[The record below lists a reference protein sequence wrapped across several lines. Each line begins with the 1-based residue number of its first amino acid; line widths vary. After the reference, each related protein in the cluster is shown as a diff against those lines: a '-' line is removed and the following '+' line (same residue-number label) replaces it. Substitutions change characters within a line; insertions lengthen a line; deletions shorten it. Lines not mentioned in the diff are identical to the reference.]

1 VDNILRVSQIGLSAR
16 EVTVLRSMFGVL
28 PQLKNGH
35 VFVDLDE
42 GIKPSVVLLNAD
54 SHQAIADWKAFAAK
68 NKGVVP
74 VLTSATKSSESVKH
88 LKLIFMSRPITVKRL
103 LTMLEQVVAASLSAR
118 AARVT
123 SVKTEGKKDDFR
135 ILVVDD
141 SLSVR
146 KYMELKLPEIIS
158 GPLAIDFAS
167 NGRDAME
174 YIWSKDVHL
183 VFLDVIMPGMD
194 GYNVCKAIK
203 AEKLSDV
210 IMLTGKKSP
219 IDRVRGSLSGC
230 DAYLTKPPQ
239 DRKLREVVQQSLRRL
254 GREGINSLHQIN
266 AGPGRLR
273 SMVGRPAG
281 NL

>member
-1 VDNILRVSQIGLSAR
+1 MDNILRVSQIGLSAR

-35 VFVDLDE
+35 IFIDLAE
-42 GIKPSVVLLNAD
+42 GIKPNVVLLNAD
-54 SHQAIADWKAFAAK
+54 SHEAIAQWKAFAAK

-88 LKLIFMSRPITVKRL
+88 LKLIFMPRPITVKRL

-118 AARVT
+118 SARAG
-123 SVKTEGKKDDFR
+123 SVKSKDKKDDLR

-146 KYMELKLPEIIS
+146 KYMEQKLPEVIS
-158 GPLAIDFAS
+158 GPLAIEFAS

-174 YIWSKDVHL
+174 YIWAKDVHL

-239 DRKLREVVQQSLRRL
+239 DKKLREVVQQSLKRL
-254 GREGINSLHQIN
+254 GREGINTLKESN
-266 AGPGRLR
+266 AAPRRARTLI
-273 SMVGRPAG
+273 GRPLS
-281 NL
+281 N

>member
-1 VDNILRVSQIGLSAR
+1 MDNILRVSQIGLSAR

-28 PQLKNGH
+28 PQLKGGH
-35 VFVDLDE
+35 VFIDLDE
-42 GIKPSVVLLNAD
+42 GIKPNVVLLNAD
-54 SHQAIADWKAFAAK
+54 SHEAIAQWKAFAAM

-74 VLTSATKSSESVKH
+74 VLTSATKSSDSVKH
-88 LKLIFMSRPITVKRL
+88 LKLIFMPRPITVKRL

-118 AARVT
+118 TARAA
-123 SVKTEGKKDDFR
+123 SVKGGGKKDDLS

-158 GPLAIDFAS
+158 GPLAIEFAS

-174 YIWSKDVHL
+174 YIWSKGIHI
-183 VFLDVIMPGMD
+183 VFLDVVMPGMD

-239 DRKLREVVQQSLRRL
+239 DRKLREVVQQSLKRL
-254 GREGINSLHQIN
+254 GREGVNSVCE
-266 AGPGRLR
+266 A
-273 SMVGRPAG
+273 RPARSG
-281 NL
+281 VRALAGQ

>member
-1 VDNILRVSQIGLSAR
+1 MDNILRVSQIGLSTR

-28 PQLKNGH
+28 PKLKNDH
-35 VFVDLDE
+35 VFIDLDE
-42 GIKPSVVLLNAD
+42 GIKPHVVLLNAD
-54 SHQAIADWKAFAAK
+54 SHQAIGEWKAFAAK
-68 NKGVVP
+68 HKGVVP
-74 VLTSATKSSESVKH
+74 VLTSATKSSDSVKH
-88 LKLIFMSRPITVKRL
+88 LKLIFMPRPITVKRL
-103 LTMLEQVVAASLSAR
+103 LSMLEQVVAASLSAR
-118 AARVT
+118 NARAN
-123 SVKTEGKKDDFR
+123 SLKATEKEDALR

-146 KYMELKLPEIIS
+146 KYMELKLPEVIA
-158 GPLAIDFAS
+158 GPLSIDFAS

-174 YIWSKDVHL
+174 YIWEKDVHL

-239 DRKLREVVQQSLRRL
+239 DKKLREVLQQSLKRL
-254 GREGINSLHQIN
+254 GREGLN
-266 AGPGRLR
+266 AVREPSPAPSRIR
-273 SMVGRPAG
+273 RVVGRP
-281 NL
+281 LSS

>member
-1 VDNILRVSQIGLSAR
+1 MDNILRVSQIGLSAR
-16 EVTVLRSMFGVL
+16 EVTVLKSMFGVL
-28 PQLKNGH
+28 PQLKNSH

-42 GIKPSVVLLNAD
+42 GIKPNVVLLNAD
-54 SHQAIADWKAFAAK
+54 SHQAIADWKVFAA
-68 NKGVVP
+68 NTRGVVP
-74 VLTSATKSSESVKH
+74 VLTSATKSGESVKH

-103 LTMLEQVVAASLSAR
+103 LNMLEQVVAASLSAR
-118 AARVT
+118 KARARSMST
-123 SVKTEGKKDDFR
+123 KDKQDYFR

-158 GPLAIDFAS
+158 GPMAIEFAS

-174 YIWSKDVHL
+174 YIWAKDVHL

-239 DRKLREVVQQSLRRL
+239 DRKLREVVQQSLKRL
-254 GREGINSLHQIN
+254 GREGINSLHETSS
-266 AGPGRLR
+266 APGRIR
-273 SMVGRPAG
+273 TMVGRPLS
-281 NL
+281 N

>member
-1 VDNILRVSQIGLSAR
+1 MDNILRVSQIGLSDR
-16 EVTVLRSMFGVL
+16 EVTVLRSMFRML
-28 PQLKNGH
+28 PQLKH
-35 VFVDLDE
+35 SHAFVDLNE
-42 GIKPSVVLLNAD
+42 EIRPNVVLLNLD
-54 SHQAIADWKAFAAK
+54 SREALTQWKLFSAK

-74 VLTSATKSSESVKH
+74 VPTSAIKTSDSVKH
-88 LKLIFMSRPITVKRL
+88 LKLVFMPRPITVNRL
-103 LTMLEQVVAASLSAR
+103 LTMLEAVVESSLSTR
-118 AARVT
+118 IVEEKHIQSAA
-123 SVKTEGKKDDFR
+123 KKADELK

-158 GPLAIDFAS
+158 GPVSIDFAS

-174 YIWSKDVHL
+174 LIWSKDVHL
-183 VFLDVIMPGMD
+183 VFLDVIMPGID

-210 IMLTGKKSP
+210 VMLTGKKSP

-239 DRKLREVVQQSLRRL
+239 DRKLREVVQQCIKRLRREEINPL
-254 GREGINSLHQIN
+254 RESDTAFGQIR
-266 AGPGRLR
+266 AAIGPSVNG
-273 SMVGRPAG
+273 
-281 NL
+281 

>member
-1 VDNILRVSQIGLSAR
+1 MDNILRVSQIGLSAR

-35 VFVDLDE
+35 VFIDLDE
-42 GIKPSVVLLNAD
+42 GIKPNVVLLNAD
-54 SHQAIADWKAFAAK
+54 SHEAIAQWKAFSAQQ
-68 NKGVVP
+68 KGVVP
-74 VLTSATKSSESVKH
+74 VLTSATKSSDSVKH
-88 LKLIFMSRPITVKRL
+88 LKLIFMQRPITVKRL
-103 LTMLEQVVAASLSAR
+103 LSMLEQVVAASLSAR
-118 AARVT
+118 TART
-123 SVKTEGKKDDFR
+123 ASVKAEDKKNDLS

-158 GPLAIDFAS
+158 GPLNIEFAS

-174 YIWSKDVHL
+174 YIWAQDVHL

-239 DRKLREVVQQSLRRL
+239 DRKLREVVQQSLKRL
-254 GREGINSLHQIN
+254 GREGINEVREARPAPNRVRAAI
-266 AGPGRLR
+266 
-273 SMVGRPAG
+273 GRPVSQ
-281 NL
+281 

>member
-1 VDNILRVSQIGLSAR
+1 MDNILRVSQIGLSAR

-28 PQLKNGH
+28 PQLKSGH
-35 VFVDLDE
+35 VFIDLDE
-42 GIKPSVVLLNAD
+42 GIKPNVVLLNAD
-54 SHQAIADWKAFAAK
+54 SHEAIAQWKAFAAK
-68 NKGVVP
+68 HKGVVP
-74 VLTSATKSSESVKH
+74 VLTSATKSSDSVKH
-88 LKLIFMSRPITVKRL
+88 LKLIFMPRPITVKRL

-118 AARVT
+118 TARAA
-123 SVKTEGKKDDFR
+123 SVKTEDKKDDLSV
-135 ILVVDD
+135 LVVDD

-158 GPLAIDFAS
+158 GPLAIEFAS

-239 DRKLREVVQQSLRRL
+239 DKKLREVVQQSLKRL
-254 GREGINSLHQIN
+254 GREGINSVREARPAPN
-266 AGPGRLR
+266 RVRA
-273 SMVGRPAG
+273 MVGRPVS
-281 NL
+281 N

>member
-1 VDNILRVSQIGLSAR
+1 MDNILRVSQIGLSAR

-35 VFVDLDE
+35 VFVDLAE
-42 GIKPSVVLLNAD
+42 GIKPNVVLLNAD
-54 SHQAIADWKAFAAK
+54 SREAIAQWKVFAAQ
-68 NKGVVP
+68 NRGVVP

-88 LKLIFMSRPITVKRL
+88 LKLIFMPRPITVKRL
-103 LTMLEQVVAASLSAR
+103 LSMLEQVVAASLSAR
-118 AARVT
+118 TARAG
-123 SVKTEGKKDDFR
+123 SVKSRDKKDDLR

-146 KYMELKLPEIIS
+146 KYMEQKLPEVIS
-158 GPLAIDFAS
+158 GPLAIEFAS

-174 YIWSKDVHL
+174 YIWAKDVHL

-239 DRKLREVVQQSLRRL
+239 DKKLREVVQQSLKRL
-254 GREGINSLHQIN
+254 GREGINALH
-266 AGPGRLR
+266 ASKTPPRRVR
-273 SMVGRPAG
+273 SIVGRS
-281 NL
+281 LSH